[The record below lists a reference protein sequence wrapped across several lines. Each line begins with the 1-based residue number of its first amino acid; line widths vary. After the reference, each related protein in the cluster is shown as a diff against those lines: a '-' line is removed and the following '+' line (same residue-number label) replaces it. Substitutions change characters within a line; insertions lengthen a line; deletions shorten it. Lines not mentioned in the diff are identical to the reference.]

1 MYLRGILSDRAA
13 LEEDKDSEVEVV
25 MMMMMQRS
33 GADWTSVNTPWS
45 LMWGG
50 HASQWMLLLPFSHTD
65 ISVKK
70 LSRLKRR

>member
-13 LEEDKDSEVEVV
+13 LKEDKDSEVEVV
-25 MMMMMQRS
+25 MMMMQRS